1 MLANGTWRHYDLG
14 QNSRDYDELTA
25 TGQKLG
31 ELRRTTYLQVTR
43 IYYQDASYTKLREVT
58 VGYDLPRGAV
68 QRVWSRASNARLSV
82 SGRNLYWW
90 TDFRGG
96 DPEAENFG
104 AANVPGSVQRNREL
118 AAYPASRSFWLNLNL
133 EF

>member
-1 MLANGTWRHYDLG
+1 M
-14 QNSRDYDELTA
+14 
-25 TGQKLG
+25 
-31 ELRRTTYLQVTR
+31 RRTTYLQVTR
-43 IYYQDASYTKLREVT
+43 IYYQDATYLKLREVT
-58 VGYDLPRGAV
+58 LGYELPRAIT
-68 QRVWSRASNARLSV
+68 QRIWSRAQSARLQA

-104 AANVPGSVQRNREL
+104 AGNVPGSVQRNREL
-118 AAYPASRSFWLNLNL
+118 AAYPASRQFWLNLNV